1 MKPEITRQ
9 GLLSIQVCV
18 PHDWKDEQVTDFA
31 NQELPTSIKSRWSI
45 RKAGHKLL
53 QNDPERQPC
62 NERSNFCHIM
72 LDC

>member
-1 MKPEITRQ
+1 MKPEITIH

-18 PHDWKDEQVTDFA
+18 PHDWEDEQVTDFA
-31 NQELPTSIKSRWSI
+31 NQELPTGISSRWSI
-45 RKAGHKLL
+45 RKKGHALL

-62 NERSNFCHIM
+62 DGRPNFCHIM